1 MQLHPDLVQIIRSFV
16 MPHRTPAKTLTLVAL
31 QCFPIPIA
39 NMVKRLSRLCARRLQ
54 RAMCLGVQFPQGDD
68 GSRIIAAS
76 YRLNNDYGLNVT
88 DLYNDETLPS
98 KPIFDMVKCWKRRV
112 SPAAVKL
119 YQRHFIDWGAKRGI
133 TYNTIERHHGIVM
146 AAIDRARSDKTA
158 LRPDFF
164 GQT

>member
-1 MQLHPDLVQIIRSFV
+1 MAFGFHKATTGAVSSR
-16 MPHRTPAKTLTLVAL
+16 PAT
-31 QCFPIPIA
+31 
-39 NMVKRLSRLCARRLQ
+39 
-54 RAMCLGVQFPQGDD
+54 D
-68 GSRIIAAS
+68 
-76 YRLNNDYGLNVT
+76 NNDYGLNVT

-133 TYNTIERHHGIVM
+133 TYNTIERHHGVVM